1 MCPAHALSPHP
12 MIRKEHQLVTPTH
25 PTMGILTPRKVT
37 IRCQLVVPLTSSD
50 DNNSLVKHGARVDL
64 NPGGARIC
72 YSQEPAFVLDSL
84 PSSSPPYIVSG
95 QRVGMGHGKVLIPNP
110 EYKAKGCTEST
121 SSNLTPRVQ

>member
-1 MCPAHALSPHP
+1 
-12 MIRKEHQLVTPTH
+12 
-25 PTMGILTPRKVT
+25 MGILTPRKVT

-64 NPGGARIC
+64 NPGGVRIC

-110 EYKAKGCTEST
+110 EYKTKGCTESA